1 VRRTAWRALVLT
13 TLAAALLHAA
23 PAAATGGTPA
33 PSTATV
39 PSFDTVRAAHRPS
52 DIALRA
58 RDGSVLQR
66 LRTDPTARRG
76 EWLPLADISPA
87 LREALVR
94 AEDRHFWQHRGV
106 DWAALAA
113 GAWDSAVHGRARG
126 ASTLSMQL
134 AALLDPALARPAGGR
149 GAAAKLAQVQRARA
163 LEAAW
168 TKPQILEAYLN
179 LVPLRG
185 EAVGVAAATA
195 TLFGKH
201 ASALDAH
208 ESALLAALVR
218 APNAAPAAVERRA
231 CELLRQQG
239 SNCAGL
245 ALAAAQALARG
256 PDAGLPRRETWA
268 PHAARAAW
276 REWQQQPPPQTPP
289 PQRSPPQAA
298 APRGAPV
305 PADGLPS
312 TLDARLQRLAQQA
325 LRRHLAELQGHAVQD
340 GAVLVLDNA
349 SGEVLAWVGSSG
361 AASQAAAVDMVL
373 ARRQAGSTLKPFVYG
388 LALEQRLVT
397 AASRLADTPLQLNT
411 GGALYRPQNHDRG
424 HGGDVPLR
432 VALASSLNL
441 PAVRVATLLGP
452 DTLFAR
458 LNALGLDL
466 RESAGWHG
474 PALALGSAEVTLL
487 ALTNAYRTLARG
499 GVHTPVQ
506 LLRPPPHGAEP
517 RRDTRHA
524 ASPGGTGER
533 VMPPDVAHLL
543 ADILADPAARA
554 AGFGIDSPLV
564 TRGWAAVKT
573 GTSKD
578 LRDNWCVGFTD
589 RYTVGV
595 WVGNA
600 DGAPMRGLTGV
611 HGAAPLWRELVTALH
626 AYAPSRAPAAV
637 PAGLQRVQGEWFLPG
652 TAPGPWAEGA
662 QAFGIAT
669 PRDGTVL
676 LLDPDIPQAAQ
687 RLLLSGAPAQ
697 WFVGGRRVGQG
708 AQASWALQP
717 GRHAVE
723 RRDAQGRVLDRVH
736 IEVRPLPHKPAATA
750 VPRATLHGGLP
761 PAPAGAAGT

>member
-1 VRRTAWRALVLT
+1 VSRLALVLL
-13 TLAAALLHAA
+13 LAATLGA
-23 PAAATGGTPA
+23 PASLSA
-33 PSTATV
+33 STAV
-39 PSFDTVRAAHRPS
+39 PAFDAVRAAHRPS
-52 DIALRA
+52 DIALLA

-66 LRTDPTARRG
+66 LRADPTARRG
-76 EWLPLADISPA
+76 PWVPLDDISPA
-87 LREALVR
+87 LRESLVR
-94 AEDRHFWQHRGV
+94 AEDRHFWRHGGV

-113 GAWDSAVHGRARG
+113 GAWDSTVHDRPRG

-149 GAAAKLAQVQRARA
+149 GAAAKLAQIQRARA

-168 TKPQILEAYLN
+168 SKPQILEAYLN

-185 EAVGVAAATA
+185 EAVGVAAGTA
-195 TLFGKH
+195 ALFGKH
-201 ASALDAH
+201 ASALDTH
-208 ESALLAALVR
+208 EAALLAALVR
-218 APNAAPAAVERRA
+218 APNAAPAAVQRRA
-231 CELLRQQG
+231 CELLRAPRG
-239 SNCAGL
+239 DCAGL
-245 ALAAAQALARG
+245 DLVVAQALARG
-256 PDAGLPRRETWA
+256 PDAGLPRREAWA
-268 PHAARAAW
+268 PHAARVAW
-276 REWQQQPPPQTPP
+276 RQWQQQ
-289 PQRSPPQAA
+289 
-298 APRGAPV
+298 APSTGPAT

-325 LRRHLAELQGHAVQD
+325 LQRHLAELQGHAVAD

-361 AASQAAAVDMVL
+361 GLSQAAAVDMVT

-397 AASRLADTPLQLNT
+397 AASLLDDAPLQMNT
-411 GGALYRPQNHDRG
+411 GGALYRPQNHDRA
-424 HGGDVPLR
+424 HGAPVPLR
-432 VALASSLNL
+432 TALASSLNL
-441 PAVRVATLLGP
+441 PAVRVGALLDP
-452 DTLFAR
+452 DILFTR
-458 LNALGLDL
+458 LNTLGLDL

-474 PALALGSAEVTLL
+474 PALVLGSAEVSLL

-506 LLRPPPHGAEP
+506 LLREPASARAPHP
-517 RRDTRHA
+517 A
-524 ASPGGTGER
+524 ADGER
-533 VMPPDVAHLL
+533 VMPPAVAHLL
-543 ADILADPAARA
+543 SDILADPAARA

-611 HGAAPLWRELVTALH
+611 HGAAPLWRELVSALH
-626 AYAPSRAPAAV
+626 AALPSRAPVTV
-637 PAGLQRVQGEWFLPG
+637 PAGLRQVQGEWFLAG
-652 TAPGPWAEGA
+652 TAPGPWAQGA
-662 QAFGIAT
+662 AAFGIAS

-676 LLDPDIPQAAQ
+676 LLDPDIPPAAQ
-687 RLLLSGAPAQ
+687 RLLLTGASAQ
-697 WFVGGRRVGQG
+697 WFVGGRRVGG
-708 AQASWALQP
+708 GTQAVWTPQP

-736 IEVRPLPHKPAATA
+736 IVVRVAPSRASVRKPAPEPAQA
-750 VPRATLHGGLP
+750 AAARP
-761 PAPAGAAGT
+761 PARSAGG

>member
-1 VRRTAWRALVLT
+1 MDGATVRRPALVLL
-13 TLAAALLHAA
+13 LAATLGA
-23 PAAATGGTPA
+23 PASLSASAA
-33 PSTATV
+33 V
-39 PSFDTVRAAHRPS
+39 PTFDAVRSAHRPS
-52 DIALRA
+52 DIALLA

-76 EWLPLADISPA
+76 PWVPLDDISPA

-94 AEDRHFWQHRGV
+94 AEDRHFWRHGGV

-113 GAWDSAVHGRARG
+113 GAWDSTVHGRPRG

-168 TKPQILEAYLN
+168 SKPQILEAYLN

-185 EAVGVAAATA
+185 EAVGVAAGTA
-195 TLFGKH
+195 ALFGKH
-201 ASALDAH
+201 ASALDTH
-208 ESALLAALVR
+208 EAALLAALVR
-218 APNAAPAAVERRA
+218 APNAAPAAVQRRA
-231 CELLRQQG
+231 CELLRTQRG
-239 SNCAGL
+239 DCAGL
-245 ALAAAQALARG
+245 DLTVAQALARG
-256 PDAGLPRRETWA
+256 PDAGLPRREAWA
-268 PHAARAAW
+268 PHAARVAW
-276 REWQQQPPPQTPP
+276 RQWQQQPGTAPP
-289 PQRSPPQAA
+289 AA
-298 APRGAPV
+298 
-305 PADGLPS
+305 GLPT

-325 LRRHLAELQGHAVQD
+325 LQRHLAELQGHAVAD

-361 AASQAAAVDMVL
+361 GLSQATAVDMVT

-397 AASRLADTPLQLNT
+397 AASLLDDAPLQMNT

-424 HGGDVPLR
+424 HGAPVPLR
-432 VALASSLNL
+432 TALASSLNL
-441 PAVRVATLLGP
+441 PAVRVGALLDP
-452 DTLFAR
+452 DTLFTR
-458 LNALGLDL
+458 LNTLGLDL

-474 PALALGSAEVTLL
+474 PALVLGSAEVSLL
-487 ALTNAYRTLARG
+487 ALSNAYRTLARG
-499 GVHTPVQ
+499 GMHTPVR
-506 LLRPPPHGAEP
+506 LLRQPPGTRNPQAE
-517 RRDTRHA
+517 
-524 ASPGGTGER
+524 GER
-533 VMPPDVAHLL
+533 VMPPAVAHLL

-589 RYTVGV
+589 RYTAGV

-611 HGAAPLWRELVTALH
+611 HGAAPLWRELVSALH
-626 AYAPSRAPAAV
+626 AQVPSRAPATA
-637 PAGLQRVQGEWFLPG
+637 PAGLQQVRGEWFLAG
-652 TAPGPWAEGA
+652 TAPGPWTQGA
-662 QAFGIAT
+662 AAFGIAS

-676 LLDPDIPQAAQ
+676 LLDPDIPPAAQ
-687 RLLLSGAPAQ
+687 RLLLTGAPAQ
-697 WFVGGRRVGQG
+697 WFVGGRRVGG
-708 AQASWALQP
+708 GTQAVWTPQP

-736 IEVRPLPHKPAATA
+736 IEVRVAPARASTPTSARAAAARPAARSA
-750 VPRATLHGGLP
+750 GG
-761 PAPAGAAGT
+761 